1 MMFQLHYLAS
11 KSAPELSHSNKE
23 TKMIQ
28 QIMAEAKDKMDK
40 ALEATKEDFAS
51 VRTGRAN
58 PAMFQK
64 IMIDY
69 YGTPTPLAQ
78 LAGIQNP
85 EARSILI
92 SPYDKSALSAIEKAL
107 LAVPNLGAQPNSDGN
122 VIRINLPELTEERRK
137 EYVKLTR
144 DKAEHGRVS
153 VRNIR
158 RKAKEDLEALKKD
171 GGAGED
177 DIERAEKELEAIT
190 KAHVDKIDEAL
201 KNKEAELLE
210 V

>member
-1 MMFQLHYLAS
+1 
-11 KSAPELSHSNKE
+11 
-23 TKMIQ
+23 MIQ
-28 QIMAEAKDKMDK
+28 DVMAEAKDKMDK

-64 IMIDY
+64 IMIEY
-69 YGTPTPLAQ
+69 YGTPTPLSQ

-92 SPYDKSALSAIEKAL
+92 TPYDKAALGDIEKAL
-107 LAVPNLGAQPNSDGN
+107 LAMPNLGAQPNSDGN
-122 VIRINLPELTEERRK
+122 VIRVNLPELTEDRRK

-144 DKAEHGRVS
+144 DKAEQGRVS

-171 GGAGED
+171 GAVGED
-177 DIERAEKELEAIT
+177 EVERAEKELEAIT

>member
-1 MMFQLHYLAS
+1 
-11 KSAPELSHSNKE
+11 
-23 TKMIQ
+23 MISE
-28 QIMAEAKDKMDK
+28 IMAEASSKMDK
-40 ALEATKEDFAS
+40 AVEATKEDFAS

-64 IMIDY
+64 ILVDY
-69 YGTPTPLAQ
+69 YGTPTPLGQ
-78 LAGIQNP
+78 LGGIQNP

-92 SPYDKSALSAIEKAL
+92 NPYDKSALSAIEKAL
-107 LAVPNLGAQPNSDGN
+107 LAMPNLGAQPNNDGN

-144 DKAEHGRVS
+144 DKAEQGRVS

-158 RKAKEDLEALKKD
+158 RAAKEQLEALKKD

-177 DIERAEKELEAIT
+177 EVERAEKELEVLT
-190 KAHVDKIDEAL
+190 KSHTDRIDEAL

>member
-1 MMFQLHYLAS
+1 
-11 KSAPELSHSNKE
+11 
-23 TKMIQ
+23 
-28 QIMAEAKDKMDK
+28 
-40 ALEATKEDFAS
+40 
-51 VRTGRAN
+51 
-58 PAMFQK
+58 MFQK
-64 IMIDY
+64 IMIEY
-69 YGTPTPLAQ
+69 YGTPTPLSQ

-92 SPYDKSALSAIEKAL
+92 TPYDKAALGDIEKAL
-107 LAVPNLGAQPNSDGN
+107 LAMPNLGAQPNSDGN
-122 VIRINLPELTEERRK
+122 VIRVNLPELTEDRRK

-144 DKAEHGRVS
+144 DKAEQGRVS

-171 GGAGED
+171 GAVGED
-177 DIERAEKELEAIT
+177 EVERAEKELEAIT

>member
-1 MMFQLHYLAS
+1 
-11 KSAPELSHSNKE
+11 
-23 TKMIQ
+23 MIQ
-28 QIMAEAKDKMDK
+28 DIMAEAKDKMDK

-107 LAVPNLGAQPNSDGN
+107 MAVPNLGAQPNSDGN

-158 RKAKEDLEALKKD
+158 RKAK
-171 GGAGED
+171 
-177 DIERAEKELEAIT
+177 
-190 KAHVDKIDEAL
+190 
-201 KNKEAELLE
+201 
-210 V
+210 

>member
-1 MMFQLHYLAS
+1 
-11 KSAPELSHSNKE
+11 
-23 TKMIQ
+23 MIQ
-28 QIMAEAKDKMDK
+28 DVMAEAKDKMDK

-64 IMIDY
+64 IMIEY
-69 YGTPTPLAQ
+69 YGTPTPLSQ

-92 SPYDKSALSAIEKAL
+92 TPYDKAALGDIERAL
-107 LAVPNLGAQPNSDGN
+107 LAMPNLGAQPNSDGN
-122 VIRINLPELTEERRK
+122 VIRVNLPELTEDRRK

-144 DKAEHGRVS
+144 DKAEQGRVS

-171 GGAGED
+171 GAVGED
-177 DIERAEKELEAIT
+177 EVERAERELEAIT
-190 KAHVDKIDEAL
+190 RAHVDKIDEAL

>member
-1 MMFQLHYLAS
+1 
-11 KSAPELSHSNKE
+11 
-23 TKMIQ
+23 MIQ
-28 QIMAEAKDKMDK
+28 DVMAEAKDKMDK

-64 IMIDY
+64 IMIEY
-69 YGTPTPLAQ
+69 YGTPTPLSQ

-92 SPYDKSALSAIEKAL
+92 TPYDKAALGDIERAL
-107 LAVPNLGAQPNSDGN
+107 LAMPNLGAQPNSDGN
-122 VIRINLPELTEERRK
+122 VIRVNLPELTEDRRK

-144 DKAEHGRVS
+144 DKAEQGRVS

-171 GGAGED
+171 GAVGED
-177 DIERAEKELEAIT
+177 EVERAEKELEAVT